1 MTDKLRMPRLLG
13 FYSRYVEDRD
23 TAAFV
28 KDVSPRY
35 NGGTLQRLAQH
46 SRREVRRG
54 AVFALGLIGEYETN
68 HTLGCA
74 LLDAD
79 RTVRTLAENGIR
91 CVWLRA
97 GTQAQRRELGCLV
110 RLGAARRFEEI
121 VRRAGRLIEAAPS
134 LAEAWRSAAAALR
147 PRPLRRVHPRLPRG
161 PGVEPLSLRR
171 LDEHGPGVRRAGQ
184 PGLRLGVFS
193 PRPAVESRLGGRA
206 ASGGAV
212 VPAGRGQLKNPPIF
226 AGPQPRRRRQSGRTA
241 RRSSE
246 DWR

>member
-28 KDVSPRY
+28 KDVLPRY

-79 RTVRTLAENGIR
+79 RTVRAWPRTASVA
-91 CVWLRA
+91 C
-97 GTQAQRRELGCLV
+97 GC
-110 RLGAARRFEEI
+110 GPARRPSDGNWA
-121 VRRAGRLIEAAPS
+121 VWSVSGPQGGSRKSCAAP
-134 LAEAWRSAAAALR
+134 
-147 PRPLRRVHPRLPRG
+147 VG
-161 PGVEPLSLRR
+161 
-171 LDEHGPGVRRAGQ
+171 
-184 PGLRLGVFS
+184 
-193 PRPAVESRLGGRA
+193 
-206 ASGGAV
+206 
-212 VPAGRGQLKNPPIF
+212 
-226 AGPQPRRRRQSGRTA
+226 
-241 RRSSE
+241 
-246 DWR
+246 